1 MKTLYLV
8 NTGYKPQPKVKLD
21 VWVKHTDFMDA
32 FSAWHIAPKAQAM
45 QAIDSY
51 EVLCVRYEQLQGY
64 CMATSSHAIVYCSAA
79 NEFDRVSIAMQREQD
94 KYNAKLAMYNSLLKH
109 LSSL

>member
-1 MKTLYLV
+1 MKALYLV
-8 NTGYKPQPKVKLD
+8 NTGYKPQPEIQYNEWVKLVD
-21 VWVKHTDFMDA
+21 LMANLSTWQIV
-32 FSAWHIAPKAQAM
+32 PKAQAM

-64 CMATSSHAIVYCSAA
+64 CCVVNSYAVYCSAA
-79 NEFDRVSIAMQREQD
+79 NEFDRISNAMQREQD
-94 KYNAKLAMYNSLLKH
+94 KHKAKLAMYNSLLKH

>member
-1 MKTLYLV
+1 
-8 NTGYKPQPKVKLD
+8 
-21 VWVKHTDFMDA
+21 MDA
-32 FSAWHIAPKAQAM
+32 LSTWQIAPKAQAM

-64 CMATSSHAIVYCSAA
+64 CKTVSSLVVYCSAA

>member
-8 NTGYKPQPKVKLD
+8 NTGYKPQPKVSHSD
-21 VWVKHTDFMDA
+21 WVKHADFMGA
-32 FSAWHIAPKAQAM
+32 FSTWQIAPKAQAI

-51 EVLCVRYEQLQGY
+51 EVLCIRYEQLQGY
-64 CMATSSHAIVYCSAA
+64 CKVLSSGIVYCSAA
-79 NEFDRVSIAMQREQD
+79 NEFDRVSNAMQREQD
-94 KYNAKLAMYNSLLKH
+94 KYNAKLAMYNSLLKQ